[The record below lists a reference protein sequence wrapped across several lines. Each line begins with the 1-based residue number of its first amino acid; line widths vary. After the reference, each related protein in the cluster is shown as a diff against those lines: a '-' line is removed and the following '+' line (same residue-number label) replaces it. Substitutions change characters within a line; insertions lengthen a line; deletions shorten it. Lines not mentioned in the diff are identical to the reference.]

1 VKVLVL
7 LLEATVEVAHRLVQ
21 TGAVLLHQD
30 SSSLFCM
37 ELETSVANP
46 HVFYADLD
54 PAKITDADP
63 FLVPVSFVH
72 LI

>member
-30 SSSLFCM
+30 SSS
-37 ELETSVANP
+37 
-46 HVFYADLD
+46 
-54 PAKITDADP
+54 
-63 FLVPVSFVH
+63 
-72 LI
+72 